1 MDGWLDDC
9 WMIWVVG
16 WVMDGW
22 VDGMRI
28 VIRRVKQSWCV
39 GMVIISIKIVTR
51 VVCIF
56 SWRVSIVKDG
66 QDSHLDGHD
75 GTDSYHDGQHYQKDG
90 QIVARIVKILVRM
103 ARTDTKSG

>member
-1 MDGWLDDC
+1 MKC
-9 WMIWVVG
+9 RM
-16 WVMDGW
+16 
-22 VDGMRI
+22 GMRI

-66 QDSHLDGHD
+66 QDSHLDGQDSRKDSHKDGHD

-90 QIVARIVKILVRM
+90 QIVARIVKIVVRM